1 MKKIFKLFIAFTMIF
16 AAFPMMNVS
25 AKENEMIEVKM
36 LNYCVDTDY
45 NTDDYYVVYRDD
57 YENNKYLA
65 EIFERKTNEK
75 VQVYSEKPEIPL
87 KTAKKIADGTSL
99 TKAKSTYDSTWD
111 TTYTIQTI
119 NKQKISAYVWTRVN
133 ITADF
138 SWRQVNKVLSSGHS
152 AGGSGYYSLI
162 PAGTFCNTKTF
173 PCGTNLAFQING
185 IIEISKT
192 QSTSAGFSFKLLES
206 LGFDMSGSSSSTWY
220 ARKSYNNQVTFKV
233 M

>member
-1 MKKIFKLFIAFTMIF
+1 MKKIIKLFVVLAMIF
-16 AAFPMMNVS
+16 TAFPMMNIS

-36 LNYCVDTDY
+36 INYYVDTDY

-87 KTAKKIADGTSL
+87 KTAKKIANGTSL
-99 TKAKSTYDSTWD
+99 TRAKSTYDSTWD
-111 TTYTIQTI
+111 TMYTIQTI

-185 IIEISKT
+185 VIEISKT
-192 QSTSAGFSFKLLES
+192 QSTSVGFSFKLLES

-220 ARKSYNNQVTFKV
+220 ARKSYNDQVTFKV